1 MALELFDGGRTALDP
16 ASGTHRR
23 PHWVAPAT
31 VLLIEPDDT
40 RALAWRET
48 LAPSRLRR
56 VASLDEARPLLA
68 IPRQLPDLLL
78 FGCAIRDLAMGRD
91 EIVDLFRA
99 TGLDGSQPIYVDA
112 RRCTLELA
120 AALLG
125 LGATVRSGVPWG
137 EADGDAARATFARR
151 GRHPF
156 ANSDELYQLAKT
168 IAATEVATRY
178 NLTGAHLEL
187 LRALLEE
194 DHRREL
200 AKLLGRS
207 HGTVRVQ
214 LSQMRDRSHLTTAE
228 LVRET
233 FGASAIL
240 MVELAAFR
248 S

>member
-1 MALELFDGGRTALDP
+1 MPLELLHGDATEIDP
-16 ASGTHRR
+16 ISGTHRR
-23 PHWVAPAT
+23 PRRVAPER
-31 VLLIEPDDT
+31 VLLIEADDV
-40 RALAWRET
+40 RALAWRKA
-48 LAPSRLRR
+48 LAPSLVER
-56 VASLDEARPLLA
+56 VATLEEARPLLA
-68 IPRQLPDLLL
+68 IPRKAPDLLL
-78 FGCAIRDLAMGRD
+78 FGCGIRDLDMSGE
-91 EIVDLFRA
+91 EIFRLFMA
-99 TGLDGSQPIYVDA
+99 TGLDGTQPIYVDA
-112 RRCTLELA
+112 RRCTMELA

-125 LGATVRSGVPWG
+125 LGATVRSGVPWDDT
-137 EADGDAARATFARR
+137 DGDAARAAFI
-151 GRHPF
+151 
-156 ANSDELYQLAKT
+156 NSGAPIASSGELYALAKT

-233 FGASAIL
+233 FGAAAML
-240 MVELAAFR
+240 MLELAPFR
-248 S
+248 A